1 MNVFCDSEKKKGH
14 LTHFRIQ
21 QNNLSIITRFPIKN

>member
-1 MNVFCDSEKKKGH
+1 MSLVKEKKKKGH
-14 LTHFRIQ
+14 LTHFQIQ

>member
-1 MNVFCDSEKKKGH
+1 MTIKKKKKKKGH
-14 LTHFRIQ
+14 LTHFQIQ

>member
-1 MNVFCDSEKKKGH
+1 MSLVTAKKKKGH
-14 LTHFRIQ
+14 LTHFQIQ